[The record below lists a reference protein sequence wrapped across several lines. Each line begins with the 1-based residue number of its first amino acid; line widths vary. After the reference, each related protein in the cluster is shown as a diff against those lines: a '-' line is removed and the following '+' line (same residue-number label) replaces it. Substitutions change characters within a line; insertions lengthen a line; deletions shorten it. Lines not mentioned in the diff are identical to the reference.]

1 VPHTSS
7 RPSSSSS
14 PWRSL
19 HRPSF
24 VAWSFANLLSNLGTW
39 LQLIAQNV
47 LVLKLTGSP
56 ALAGVCATASA
67 TPALVLAPVGG
78 ALVDRYSRRLVATL
92 TQTALALIAAGTAVL
107 AWRGGLTPTVLIL
120 VSLAAG
126 AIGALNAPATALLG
140 IELVEP
146 EDVPSAIS
154 VGSVI
159 TTIGWVGGAAL
170 AGVVLATGGVAVAYV
185 LNALSFLCVVAVIAA
200 LPRTRPGVGRA
211 PGAPARP
218 HGGPARPPGA
228 ALAGVVLATGGV
240 AVAYVLNAL
249 SFLCVVAVIAAL
261 PRTRPGVAER
271 RAHPRD
277 RTADLLGGVR
287 WLAGR
292 PRLLL
297 LATVSGLAAVLGRN
311 YGLMLAPITL
321 TALHAGGSGYGA
333 VNVALGVGATLG
345 AIAAGR
351 LRSPSVR
358 LGVLLAVAG
367 AGLQIAVSGAPALG
381 ALLAGA
387 VLMSGVE
394 SVAAT
399 VSSTLL
405 MTTPP
410 AEVRGRVMGAW
421 GTVSTL
427 CGMVG
432 PLAVGGLLSLAGPRL
447 GLAAGGVA
455 FLGAVAVVSHV
466 YLRHV
471 HGRTHT
477 ARAWRAT
484 LRPAVA
490 VG

>member
-19 HRPSF
+19 RRPSF

-159 TTIGWVGGAAL
+159 TTIGWVGGAGL

-200 LPRTRPGVGRA
+200 LPRV
-211 PGAPARP
+211 
-218 HGGPARPPGA
+218 
-228 ALAGVVLATGGV
+228 
-240 AVAYVLNAL
+240 
-249 SFLCVVAVIAAL
+249 
-261 PRTRPGVAER
+261 RPGVAER

-387 VLMSGVE
+387 VLMSGIE

-484 LRPAVA
+484 LRPAAA